1 MKTFPFSLI
10 AAGILAP
17 GHLMAQTP
25 DVERV
30 PAASPETPVRD
41 GAGKHDVPRPFMEA
55 VDLNH
60 DGFISKE
67 EFDGLPRLRN
77 LPEEKRQNLFKRL
90 DKDEDGKL
98 SREELGRMP
107 KPQNGQGPTMPRL
120 WELDVDKSGGVSMEE
135 FKAGRLFS
143 KLPAEKQE
151 EIFRRLDTDHDGVI
165 SPKDKPEHP
174 FRHDGGN
181 PHPGHPD
188 GGKPEGPREGF
199 RDGQRMEQR
208 HIIRQLDNDGDGALS
223 FEEFRVGPLVKDL
236 NEDAQKVRF
245 KEMDRN
251 HDQKISAEDFTPALP
266 REEGKHPKQPE
277 PPTVPPA
284 APPAE

>member
-1 MKTFPFSLI
+1 M
-10 AAGILAP
+10 
-17 GHLMAQTP
+17 
-25 DVERV
+25 D
-30 PAASPETPVRD
+30 
-41 GAGKHDVPRPFMEA
+41 A

-143 KLPAEKQE
+143 KLPAEKQD
-151 EIFRRLDTDHDGVI
+151 EIFRRLDTDHDGMI
-165 SPKDKPEHP
+165 SPKDRPEHP
-174 FRHDGGN
+174 FKRDEGSPHQGRPGGGRSEGLRDGFHDG
-181 PHPGHPD
+181 P
-188 GGKPEGPREGF
+188 K
-199 RDGQRMEQR
+199 MEQR

-223 FEEFRVGPLVKDL
+223 FEEFRVGPMVKDL

-251 HDQKISAEDFTPALP
+251 HDQKISAEDFTPTQP
-266 REEGKHPKQPE
+266 REEGKCPKRPE

-284 APPAE
+284 APLAE